1 MMTTTRQMP
10 ALSVTGTPTKRSTIL
25 ELATEAERR
34 GFTGLAS
41 PGIAGGN
48 LALCTSL
55 AHVTSTISF
64 WTSIYP
70 LYYAHPFEVAVTSGH
85 IHEVSGGRF
94 RLGLGVSHER
104 AMSRLGIDTGKP
116 LHDTAQY
123 VASIRD
129 AGRAAGELPP
139 IYLATLRDKMLDLA
153 LEVAE
158 GAIWANAS
166 RSYMPKQVERVAAA
180 GRPDFFVANMIPTV
194 IDADLGAARAIHRR
208 TLATYV
214 TLPNYRNYWKQAG
227 YLEEMEGIE
236 AAIAAGD
243 RERVDQLMTDAWI
256 DDCTISGSADS
267 VRDQLDEWL
276 ALGVQPIAVMSST
289 TGGQAVAI
297 RELFA
302 AYADQVRP

>member
-1 MMTTTRQMP
+1 MMTTTREMP
-10 ALSVTGTPTKRSTIL
+10 ALSMTGTPTKRSTLL

-34 GFTGLAS
+34 GFTGLAI
-41 PGIAGGN
+41 PGISGGN
-48 LALCTSL
+48 LAFCGSL
-55 AHVTSTISF
+55 AHVTSTIHF

-70 LYYAHPFEVAVTSGH
+70 LYFAHPFEVAATAGH

-116 LHDTAQY
+116 LQDTEQY
-123 VASIRD
+123 VASIRE
-129 AGRAAGELPP
+129 ATRASGDLPP

-153 LEVAE
+153 LTQAD

-166 RSYMPKQVERVAAA
+166 RRHMPAQLERVAAA
-180 GRPDFFVANMIPTV
+180 AREGFFVANMIPTV
-194 IDADLGAARAIHRR
+194 IDADRDAARAIHRR

-227 YLEEMEGIE
+227 YVEEMTAIE

-243 RERVDQLMTDAWI
+243 RDEVDRSMTDAWI
-256 DDCTISGSADS
+256 DDCTISGSSTS
-267 VRDQLDEWL
+267 VLDQLGEW
-276 ALGVQPIAVMSST
+276 ASLGVQPIAVMSST

-302 AYADQVRP
+302 AYEN

>member
-10 ALSVTGTPTKRSTIL
+10 ALSVTGTPTKRSAIL

-70 LYYAHPFEVAVTSGH
+70 IYYAHPFEVAVSSGH
-85 IHEVSGGRF
+85 IHEISGGRF

-104 AMSRLGIDTGKP
+104 AMSRLGINTGKP
-116 LHDTAQY
+116 LHDTAEY

-139 IYLATLRDKMLDLA
+139 IYLATLRGKMLDRA

-158 GAIWANAS
+158 GAICANAS
-166 RSYMPKQVERVAAA
+166 RAYMPKQVERVRAA
-180 GRPDFFVANMIPTV
+180 GRDSFFMANMIPTV
-194 IDADLGAARAIHRR
+194 IDEDRAAARSIHRR

-227 YLEEMEGIE
+227 YLEEMEAID

-243 RERVDQLMTDAWI
+243 RDRVDQLMTDAWI
-256 DDCTISGSADS
+256 DDCTISGSAAF
-267 VRDQLDEWL
+267 VRDQLDEWTS
-276 ALGVQPIAVMSST
+276 LGVVPIAVMSST
-289 TGGQAVAI
+289 TGGQTVGI

-302 AYADQVRP
+302 AYADQVAP